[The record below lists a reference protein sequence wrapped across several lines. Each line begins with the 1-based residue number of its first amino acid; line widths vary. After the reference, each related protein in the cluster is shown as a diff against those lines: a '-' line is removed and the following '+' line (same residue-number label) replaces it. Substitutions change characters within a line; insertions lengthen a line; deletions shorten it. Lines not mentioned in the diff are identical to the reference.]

1 MSGLEYWRAKDSAE
15 ALALKAQHPEA
26 VFIAG
31 GTCLVDLMTQ
41 GAWRPQA
48 LIDIN
53 HIGLR
58 QVELRADGSLLLGA
72 LAGNAAVAYHEDVRQ
87 RYPALSESILAGA
100 SAQLRN
106 AASIGGNLLQKTRC
120 YYYREPSFAC
130 NKRQPGSG
138 CPAIPGVNRT
148 HAIFGTSESCIAVY
162 PSDMAVALAALD
174 AVIHLQNSEGE
185 RRVSID
191 DFLLL
196 PGDTPRRE
204 TVLEPNELIT
214 AIEVPASSFAARSLY
229 FKVRD
234 RTSYAFALVSIAG
247 AVSYEGDRVQ
257 EIRLA
262 AGGVAHKP
270 WRLYG
275 SEQALVGQTLEGEA
289 VDRAAVAAVAGAKTY
304 PHNAG
309 KVELLGRALRLVL
322 RQLKERR

>member
-1 MSGLEYWRAKDSAE
+1 MSGLEYLRASDPAD
-15 ALALKAQHPEA
+15 ALALKAKHPEA

-41 GAWRPQA
+41 GAWRPQI

-53 HIGLR
+53 HIGLK
-58 QVELRADGSLLLGA
+58 QIEVRADGSLFLGA
-72 LAGNAAVAYHEDVRQ
+72 LAGNAAVAYHKGVRQ
-87 RYPALSESILAGA
+87 RCPALAESILAGA

-106 AASIGGNLLQKTRC
+106 AASLGGNLLQKTRC

-138 CPAIPGVNRT
+138 CPAIPGMNRM
-148 HAIFGTSESCIAVY
+148 HAIFGASESCIAVG

-174 AVIHLQNSEGE
+174 AVIYLRSPEGE
-185 RRVSID
+185 RRVPID
-191 DFLLL
+191 DFLQL
-196 PGDTPRRE
+196 PGNTPQRE

-214 AIEVPASSFAARSLY
+214 GIEVPATSFAARSLY

-247 AVSYEGDRVQ
+247 AVSFADGRVS
-257 EIRLA
+257 EIRLV

-270 WRLYG
+270 WRLYE
-275 SEQALVGQTLEGEA
+275 SERALVGQILEGETVERA
-289 VDRAAVAAVAGAKTY
+289 AAAVADARTY
-304 PHNAG
+304 VHNVG
-309 KVELLGRALRLVL
+309 KVEMLGRALRLVL
-322 RQLKERR
+322 RQLKEMA